1 MSSLTIVVLFVI
13 LLLTLIVI
21 GLPLFACFAI
31 ICFGMMIVFNLGTS
45 FAIPSVFVILNS
57 FTLMSIPFFIF
68 TGSLMAESGMSSKIV
83 DFINNIIGRI
93 KGGLGFVLIVSCGFF
108 GAITGSAGAT
118 ISAIGTAMLPEMEK
132 HGYPKNYSAALLAC
146 SGLLGQLI
154 PPSIP
159 LILFGMI
166 TGTSVVACW
175 LSTVVPGILLII
187 FYGIINYYF
196 CRNDKG
202 IKGVEGNISF
212 KKITTSVQKGGFALF
227 APVVILG
234 GIYSGLF
241 TPTEGGAVGLL
252 YTLFIGFVIY
262 KNLNLKIFLG
272 VLREN
277 VSMLGCIYF
286 IIMFI
291 LILSRIF
298 TLERLPMILA
308 ESIMKISSN
317 RIVIL
322 ILINVMLLILGMLMD
337 DVTAMLI
344 CAPLLFPL
352 FIELGVSPIQM
363 AAILAVNQGTG
374 MITPPVATNLY
385 MASRVS
391 KIPIPEFLKYTI
403 TYLALGN
410 IPVLIMTTYIPQL
423 STWLPRLILGK

>member
-1 MSSLTIVVLFVI
+1 MSSLFTIFLFLI
-13 LLLTLIVI
+13 LLIVLIVI

-31 ICFGMMIVFNLGTS
+31 ICFGLMVVFHHSSS
-45 FAIPSVFVILNS
+45 FAIPTLFTTLNS
-57 FTLMSIPFFIF
+57 FTLMAIPFFIF
-68 TGSLMAESGMSSKIV
+68 AGSLMAESGMSSKIV

-108 GAITGSAGAT
+108 GAITGSSGAA

-132 HGYPKNYSAALLAC
+132 YGYPKNYSTALLAC

-159 LILFGMI
+159 LIIFGMI
-166 TGTSVVACW
+166 TGTSVAACW

-187 FYGIINYYF
+187 IYGIINYCF
-196 CRNDKG
+196 CRNNKEIKEIEGG
-202 IKGVEGNISF
+202 ISL
-212 KKITTSVQKGGFALF
+212 KKITTSVQKGGFALLM
-227 APVVILG
+227 PVVILG

-252 YTLFIGFVIY
+252 YTLFIGFIIY
-262 KNLNLKIFLG
+262 KSLNLKIFLK
-272 VLREN
+272 VIREN

-298 TLERLPMILA
+298 TLERLPMMLA
-308 ESIMKISSN
+308 EGIVKISSN
-317 RIVIL
+317 RIIIL
-322 ILINVMLLILGMLMD
+322 ILVNIMLLILGMIMD
-337 DVTAMLI
+337 DISGMLI

-352 FIELGVSPIQM
+352 FIKLGVSPIQM

-385 MASRVS
+385 MASRVAN
-391 KIPIPEFLKYTI
+391 IPIPKFLHYTI
-403 TYLALGN
+403 VYLVFGN
-410 IPVLIMTTYIPQL
+410 IPVLILTTYVPQL

>member
-1 MSSLTIVVLFVI
+1 MSSLTIIALFVI

-45 FAIPSVFVILNS
+45 FAIPSIFVTLNS
-57 FTLMSIPFFIF
+57 FTLMAIPFFIF
-68 TGSLMAESGMSSKIV
+68 AGSLMAESGMSSKIV

-108 GAITGSAGAT
+108 GAITGSSGAA
-118 ISAIGTAMLPEMEK
+118 ISAIGTAMLPEMGK
-132 HGYPKNYSAALLAC
+132 YGYPKNYSAALLAC

-159 LILFGMI
+159 LIIFGMI
-166 TGTSVVACW
+166 TGTSVAACW
-175 LSTVVPGILLII
+175 LSTVVPGTLLII
-187 FYGIINYYF
+187 LYGIINYCF
-196 CRNDKG
+196 CRNNRE
-202 IKGVEGNISF
+202 IKEVEGGISF
-212 KKITTSVQKGGFALF
+212 KKIINSVQKGGFALF
-227 APVVILG
+227 MPVVILG

-262 KNLNLKIFLG
+262 KSLNLKIFLK
-272 VLREN
+272 VIREN

-317 RIVIL
+317 RIIIL
-322 ILINVMLLILGMLMD
+322 LLINIMLLILGMLMD
-337 DVTAMLI
+337 DISAMLI

-352 FIELGVSPIQM
+352 FIKLGVSPIQM

-385 MASRVS
+385 MASRVA
-391 KIPIPEFLKYTI
+391 KIPIPEFLKYTMI
-403 TYLALGN
+403 YLILGN
-410 IPVLIMTTYIPQL
+410 IPVVIMTTYIPQL